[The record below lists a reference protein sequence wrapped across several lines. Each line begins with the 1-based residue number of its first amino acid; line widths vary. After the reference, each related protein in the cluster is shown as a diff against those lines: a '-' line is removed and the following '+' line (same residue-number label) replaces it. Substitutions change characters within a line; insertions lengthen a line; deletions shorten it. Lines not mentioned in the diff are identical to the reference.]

1 MELLERVHRR
11 ATQMIRGLD
20 HLSYEET
27 LRELLFF
34 SLENKSLEGDLI
46 VALQ

>member
-1 MELLERVHRR
+1 MS
-11 ATQMIRGLD
+11 RGLD